1 MLYSLLLH
9 SPNRLQVY
17 LNVVAQD
24 VAIIMMEMFVKH
36 VVILGANQNT
46 SQVNNFV
53 HKPLINNVLNIKN
66 KN

>member
-17 LNVVAQD
+17 LSIVAQD
-24 VAIIMMEMFVKH
+24 VAIIMIEMFVKH
-36 VVILGANQNT
+36 VVIVGANQNA